1 MGRVTSLEL
10 LDRGIPRDGN
20 PIHLQSIR
28 PSAVLKV
35 HLGPNLLLPAVHR
48 SGPLVPRVFGC
59 FLLFS
64 TLLRGHLSFLKLL
77 HWSLLLQIWNSVQ
90 SEVSRR

>member
-1 MGRVTSLEL
+1 MTSLEVSDISIL
-10 LDRGIPRDGN
+10 RDGN
-20 PIHLQSIR
+20 PIHLQPMR

-48 SGPLVPRVFGC
+48 SGLLVPKVFGR

-64 TLLRGHLSFLKLL
+64 TLSRGHLSFLKLL

-90 SEVSRR
+90 SEVSRG

>member
-1 MGRVTSLEL
+1 MGRMTSLEL
-10 LDRGIPRDGN
+10 PDRSILRDGN
-20 PIHLQSIR
+20 PIHLQPMR

-35 HLGPNLLLPAVHR
+35 HLGPNLLLPVVHR
-48 SGPLVPRVFGC
+48 SGPLVPRVFGH

-64 TLLRGHLSFLKLL
+64 TLLRGHLSLLKLL

-90 SEVSRR
+90 SEVSKG

>member
-1 MGRVTSLEL
+1 MGRMTSLEVSDISIL
-10 LDRGIPRDGN
+10 RDGN
-20 PIHLQSIR
+20 PIHLQPMR
-28 PSAVLKV
+28 PSVVLKV

-48 SGPLVPRVFGC
+48 SGLLVPKVFGR

-64 TLLRGHLSFLKLL
+64 TILRGHLSFLKLL

-90 SEVSRR
+90 SEVSRG